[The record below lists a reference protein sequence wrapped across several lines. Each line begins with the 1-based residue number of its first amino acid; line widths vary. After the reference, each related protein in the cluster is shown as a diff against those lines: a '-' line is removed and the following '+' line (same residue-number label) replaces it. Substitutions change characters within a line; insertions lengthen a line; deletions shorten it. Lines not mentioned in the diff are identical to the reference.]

1 MRRAKVSR
9 RRSVDARFGP
19 ARLGTMEFCRTLMCY
34 QPMLTS
40 KRRVNG
46 MAAITLI
53 ALIACKGETP
63 RPRNDTIAPIF
74 ALPDSVTTVSSPVA
88 TWDSA
93 AGSAFLVV
101 GTSPQEAGLV
111 LPEFTSDVSLDSAH
125 FDLTRLRNARVE
137 LIAGG
142 RVVGE
147 ATVSDLTSE
156 GGGCP
161 VWPRARLT
169 QPGGAGTIPPW
180 SVAFVAGRTKPV
192 RVDSIESLSS
202 TDSAR
207 LAIDVAKVASA
218 LPEDTSRVFQ
228 GLPFNVRSALRFS
241 PAPGVEGFIAEVRRS
256 LNLEAN
262 PRQEHLLIIGE
273 RESAQ
278 RNERFRT
285 AYFERS
291 SGPEETVE
299 TTDVLAIVE
308 VAGRALPSIVL
319 SRDFGDGV
327 AFALLERDNA
337 GKWKLRWTSAYAGC

>member
-1 MRRAKVSR
+1 MLRSKSALADRRITVYL
-9 RRSVDARFGP
+9 F
-19 ARLGTMEFCRTLMCY
+19 LLTLFVY
-34 QPMLTS
+34 S
-40 KRRVNG
+40 Y
-46 MAAITLI
+46 
-53 ALIACKGETP
+53 
-63 RPRNDTIAPIF
+63 F
-74 ALPDSVTTVSSPVA
+74 
-88 TWDSA
+88 W
-93 AGSAFLVV
+93 AGGGWNQNAN
-101 GTSPQEAGLV
+101 
-111 LPEFTSDVSLDSAH
+111 

-137 LIAGG
+137 LMAGG

-147 ATVSDLTSE
+147 ATVSELTSE

-169 QPGGAGTIPPW
+169 QAGGASPIPPW
-180 SVAFVAGRTKPV
+180 SVAFVAGRTKPI
-192 RVDSIESLSS
+192 RVDSIESLSR
-202 TDSAR
+202 TDSSR

-241 PAPGVEGFIAEVRRS
+241 PAPGVEAFIAEVRRS

-278 RNERFRT
+278 SGERFRA
-285 AYFERS
+285 AYFERT
-291 SGPEETVE
+291 SGPEESVE

-327 AFALLERDNA
+327 TFALLERDSA
-337 GKWKLRWTSAYAGC
+337 GQWKLRWTSAYAGC